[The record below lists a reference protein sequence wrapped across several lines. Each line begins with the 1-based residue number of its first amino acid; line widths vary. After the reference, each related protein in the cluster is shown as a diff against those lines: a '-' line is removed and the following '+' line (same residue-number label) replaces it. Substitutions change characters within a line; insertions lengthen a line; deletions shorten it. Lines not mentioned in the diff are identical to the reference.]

1 MAEVSFSQPMP
12 VEERIPESAKF
23 DKLSAGSVI
32 RGRRTVKYVP
42 STGTT
47 VSSSG
52 GSQIITFRISDSN
65 AFLDGLS
72 TYLVFDATIP
82 QLTVSGGSGGVVQDD
97 TAISF
102 FNRVKTEVNSVAC
115 DDIVNNDSLQHAL
128 IYLLGDKHAYCQ
140 DLGLQAGSWKYND
153 ENYGTADQT
162 TAVQA
167 AAAAAVNGSY
177 FAEGSA
183 NAVQRRGQV
192 YWQTLYGSDG
202 TATGTSTEKL
212 RFAIPLSYLGVSLC
226 KQTSF
231 IPLRNLGVL
240 TINLYTNTAARALRC
255 GAALDAAVG
264 NTIGLTSATG
274 SQAVSFTLTNLAI
287 IGQVVDMDP
296 RYLEITDRVATTS
309 EQGLVMPVET
319 YTNLQNSYL
328 SAASA
333 SDKSLTFSKAS
344 TSLRNMYLVRQPSAW
359 RESPAYCG
367 VTGFPYMGCAGFRVQ
382 INSLYIPEYGLAE
395 RSTEQYNLARQAHA
409 LLGNQDAIGNIRA
422 DSYTQVASANSD
434 INGQHILAVGFDRS
448 TSEYLA
454 LDGLNSVSSGGTI
467 TVSLRDAGSTDA
479 GGAGQPITVNAWVE
493 FTRFLQ
499 LRMNQVSIV
508 G

>member
-1 MAEVSFSQPMP
+1 MAEVSFAQPVP

-23 DKLSAGSVI
+23 DKLSSGSVI

-42 STGTT
+42 STGSS
-47 VSSSG
+47 VSSAG

-72 TYLVFDATIP
+72 TYLTFTATIP
-82 QLTVSGGSGGVVQDD
+82 QLTISAGSGGVVQDD
-97 TAISF
+97 MAMSF

-128 IYLLGDKHAYCQ
+128 VYLLGDKHAYCQ
-140 DLGLQAGSWKYND
+140 DLGLQAGSWKWND
-153 ENYGTADQT
+153 ENYGVANQT
-162 TAVQA
+162 SAALGVSGAV
-167 AAAAAVNGSY
+167 VNAEY
-177 FAEGSA
+177 NAEGSQD
-183 NAVQRRGQV
+183 AVQRRAQV
-192 YWQTLYGSDG
+192 YWRTLYNGDGSA
-202 TATGTSTEKL
+202 TATSTQKVQ
-212 RFAIPLSYLGVSLC
+212 FAIPLSYLGVSLC

-231 IPLRNLGVL
+231 IPLRNLGVF

-255 GAALDAAVG
+255 GAAADAALG
-264 NTIGLTSATG
+264 NTIALTSATG
-274 SQAVSFTLTNLAI
+274 AQPVSFTLSNLAI
-287 IGQVVDMDP
+287 IGQVIDMDP

-309 EQGLVMPVET
+309 EQGLVMPLET
-319 YTNLQNSYL
+319 YTNLQNSYT
-328 SAASA
+328 SAATA
-333 SDKSLTFSKAS
+333 TDRTLTFSKAS

-359 RESPAYCG
+359 RESPAYSG
-367 VTGFPYMGCAGFRVQ
+367 ITGFPFMGCAGFRVQ

-395 RSTEQYNLARQAHA
+395 SSTEQYNLARQAHA

-422 DSYTQVASANSD
+422 DAFTQVPSASSD

-448 TSEYLA
+448 TSEYLS

-467 TVSLRDAGSTDA
+467 TVYLRDAGSTDA